1 LNQIAFA
8 NAGTFVLLANPSGP
22 VFHEFRPKRIETAL
36 GRLHRMNAAA
46 AIPQKMALTRARFPK
61 PEQMAITDDVFRL
74 KRGRRHANKPR
85 RADEIVLS
93 EINVTLNLATARTAR
108 LAGETE
114 GGHCSAL

>member
-1 LNQIAFA
+1 LNQVAFA
-8 NAGTFVLLANPSGP
+8 DTGTLVLLANPSRP
-22 VFHEFRPKRIETAL
+22 VFHEFRPKRIKAAL
-36 GRLHRMNAAA
+36 GRFNGMNAAA
-46 AIPQKMALTRARFPK
+46 PILQEMALRPARFPK

-85 RADEIVLS
+85 RAHEIILG
-93 EINVTLNLATARTAR
+93 EINVPLNLATARTTR